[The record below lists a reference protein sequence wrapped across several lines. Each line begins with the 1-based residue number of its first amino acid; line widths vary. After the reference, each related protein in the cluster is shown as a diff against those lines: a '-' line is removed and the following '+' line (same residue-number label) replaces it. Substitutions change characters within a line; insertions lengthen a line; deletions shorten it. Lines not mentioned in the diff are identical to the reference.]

1 MRHRFDGNAFGF
13 SAFGWSVFLNRTFS
27 GCNWT
32 QVVETE
38 IPKWL
43 KLIINFLSAMSFFRG
58 IIAYRSES
66 LMSSPCPNIEPTNFG
81 WWNIVLDPDL
91 SSFHTGIPRIPVSH
105 KKLGGHYL
113 ARRNQ
118 PNSKSS
124 GKFPPGATGCHVQDV
139 WCGVRGAPL
148 APLRHVNSRRIQWG
162 NNRGTHPS
170 ETPQGNRKPA
180 SLLKT
185 RHPSRSYMQIW
196 KESRWVLIYCPLSS
210 KRSWSLGFPGGGV
223 RCFPPNRLSL
233 WTTKSTYKKQM
244 ESEHF
249 ERSNLFQYIH
259 CKGCVLYILLCWQ
272 SQVHERIQWIHVFN
286 RTIVCFCWIWLYKA
300 AWQWEV
306 RRT

>member
-1 MRHRFDGNAFGF
+1 
-13 SAFGWSVFLNRTFS
+13 
-27 GCNWT
+27 
-32 QVVETE
+32 
-38 IPKWL
+38 
-43 KLIINFLSAMSFFRG
+43 
-58 IIAYRSES
+58 
-66 LMSSPCPNIEPTNFG
+66 MSSPCPNIEPTNFG
-81 WWNIVLDPDL
+81 WNIVLDPDL
-91 SSFHTGIPRIPVSH
+91 SSFHTGIPRIPASR

-113 ARRNQ
+113 ARRHQ

-196 KESRWVLIYCPLSS
+196 KESRWGIDLLSAKQQEKLES
-210 KRSWSLGFPGGGV
+210 GIPRWRGQGL
-223 RCFPPNRLSL
+223 PPNRLSL
-233 WTTKSTYKKQM
+233 WATKSTSKKKT

-249 ERSNLFQYIH
+249 ERSNLFQFIT
-259 CKGCVLYILLCWQ
+259 L
-272 SQVHERIQWIHVFN
+272 
-286 RTIVCFCWIWLYKA
+286 
-300 AWQWEV
+300 
-306 RRT
+306 